1 MKKGSTK
8 LRFET
13 LKERDIQLKA
23 FKQGSYEI
31 DNKNPLVVWLKF

>member
-1 MKKGSTK
+1 MKSKTK

-23 FKQGSYEI
+23 FKAGSYCI
-31 DNKNPLVVWLKF
+31 DKKNPLLVWLNF